1 MGICYLDTLRK
12 SSKKKEMGIEKK
24 VIEMLQQAS
33 NLRKKTGKEKIG
45 MFELLI
51 LTLYLLPR

>member
-24 VIEMLQQAS
+24 VIEMLQHAS

-45 MFELLI
+45 MFELLA